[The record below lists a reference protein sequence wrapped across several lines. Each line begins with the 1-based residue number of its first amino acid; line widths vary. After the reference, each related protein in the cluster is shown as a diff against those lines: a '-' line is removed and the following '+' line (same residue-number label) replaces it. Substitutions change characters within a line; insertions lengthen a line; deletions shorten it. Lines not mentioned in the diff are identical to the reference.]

1 MTDTALIE
9 LNCVSKSFDGGRSF
23 AVNDLSLAIERG
35 SFITLVGRSGSGKT
49 TTCKFINRLIDPDY
63 GEVRIDR
70 RAIASIPPAELR
82 RGIGYVFQGIG
93 LFPHMRVGENI
104 GISPQL
110 LGWPRA
116 EIEARTAELLDL
128 MGLPQAYTSRFPD
141 ELSGGER
148 QRVGV
153 ARALAARPHV
163 VLMDE
168 PFGALDPLT
177 RDELGTAYRDLHDR
191 LGLTTVM
198 VTHDVQ
204 EGVLL
209 SDRIVV
215 LKAGR
220 IIADGTPR
228 ALMEGHADPD
238 VAAMMSMPARQAER
252 VQRIIHGLPNG

>member
-1 MTDTALIE
+1 MTDTLIE

-128 MGLPQAYTSRFPD
+128 MGLPQAYALRFPD

-153 ARALAARPHV
+153 ARALAARPHI

-177 RDELGTAYRDLHDR
+177 RDELGTAYRDLHGR

-220 IIADGTPR
+220 IIAEGTPR
-228 ALMEGHADPD
+228 VLLKGHADPD
-238 VAAMMSMPARQAER
+238 VAAMMSMPVRQAER
-252 VQRIIHGLPNG
+252 VQRIIHGLSNG